1 VIGLMPRER
10 AVNEPDLPADELPGR
25 HREKGIGM
33 TVNEHRPL
41 EPDEHGSLEPDPEAQ
56 AGGQSARARR
66 SLTGALGLDR
76 FSGLYVLA
84 ALILIFSLWVPSLFL
99 TATNFR
105 IIAGS
110 QAITAMLALGL
121 IVPVACGAFDLSIGG
136 TLGMGCCIVVWFQ
149 ANGHGF
155 ILGIFAAVA
164 FGLLVGLINSFIV
177 VMLHVDSF
185 IATLGMGSILSAGT
199 TWVTGGFQVA
209 NGISPHFTAIG
220 QKQVLGLPLPVYY
233 MVILALILW
242 WLLEY
247 TPAGRYLYS
256 VGGNPQAARLAGIR
270 VGRITT
276 GAFVVSGVVA
286 AFAGVMLAAE
296 LGSSSPDVGVPYLLP
311 AFSAVFLGA
320 TQIIPGRVNV
330 LGTLIAIFLLATG
343 VKGLQL
349 AGAPGYINDLFN
361 GLALII
367 AVALAVRATRRK
379 A

>member
-1 VIGLMPRER
+1 
-10 AVNEPDLPADELPGR
+10 
-25 HREKGIGM
+25 M
-33 TVNEHRPL
+33 TVNKQTPV
-41 EPDEHGSLEPDPEAQ
+41 EPDVERKAGSQPTRP
-56 AGGQSARARR
+56 RARR
-66 SLTGALGLDR
+66 GLAVTLGLDR
-76 FSGLYVLA
+76 FSGLYVWA
-84 ALILIFSLWVPSLFL
+84 VLILIFSLWVPSLFD

-110 QAITAMLALGL
+110 QAITAILAMGL
-121 IVPVACGAFDLSIGG
+121 IVPVACGAFDLSIAG
-136 TLGMGCCIVVWFQ
+136 TMGMGVCISVWFQ
-149 ANGHGF
+149 AGGHGYF
-155 ILGIFAAVA
+155 TGIVVALA
-164 FGLLVGLINSFIV
+164 FGLLVGLANSFIV
-177 VMLHVDSF
+177 VKLNVDSF
-185 IATLGMGSILSAGT
+185 IGTLGMSSILAAGT

-220 QKQVLGLPLPVYY
+220 QRQFLGLQLPVYY
-233 MVILALILW
+233 MVVLAFILW

-247 TPAGRYLYS
+247 TPVGRYLYS

-276 GAFVVSGVVA
+276 GAFLISGLVA
-286 AFAGVMLAAE
+286 AFSGVLLAAE
-296 LGSSSPDVGVPYLLP
+296 LGSASPDVGTPYLLP

-320 TQIIPGRVNV
+320 TQILPGRVNV

-361 GLALII
+361 GVALII
-367 AVALAVRATRRK
+367 AVALAVRSRRRK